1 MMSKE
6 RRTLL
11 ITTFICLCS
20 LLVYIS
26 FTAVYPEPKTV
37 QQNLY
42 SNMLFVGGIVIN
54 VVLNIVLNFKVCKTM
69 GAKFLVKLGKWIMPF
84 TSIFLGIVS
93 IYSTIY
99 PNSSFSNI
107 ATIVFVGLL
116 FIVSGNYFPKN
127 HVNKYIG
134 LKFPWL
140 QNTRVLCFRRHTKEK
155 RRIWKKVC
163 KAFAECSSKAGLF

>member
-54 VVLNIVLNFKVCKTM
+54 VVLNIVLYTNC
-69 GAKFLVKLGKWIMPF
+69 
-84 TSIFLGIVS
+84 IFIIILTV
-93 IYSTIY
+93 
-99 PNSSFSNI
+99 
-107 ATIVFVGLL
+107 L
-116 FIVSGNYFPKN
+116 FYLSHF
-127 HVNKYIG
+127 
-134 LKFPWL
+134 F
-140 QNTRVLCFRRHTKEK
+140 
-155 RRIWKKVC
+155 
-163 KAFAECSSKAGLF
+163 

>member
-54 VVLNIVLNFKVCKTM
+54 V
-69 GAKFLVKLGKWIMPF
+69 AK
-84 TSIFLGIVS
+84 
-93 IYSTIY
+93 
-99 PNSSFSNI
+99 
-107 ATIVFVGLL
+107 LL
-116 FIVSGNYFPKN
+116 
-127 HVNKYIG
+127 
-134 LKFPWL
+134 
-140 QNTRVLCFRRHTKEK
+140 
-155 RRIWKKVC
+155 
-163 KAFAECSSKAGLF
+163 KAFFYIILQKSMFQFIQKRKI

>member
-20 LLVYIS
+20 LLIS

-69 GAKFLVKLGKWIMPF
+69 GAKFLVKLGKWIMPV
-84 TSIFLGIVS
+84 TSIFFVFVS
-93 IYSTIY
+93 IYSTI
-99 PNSSFSNI
+99 
-107 ATIVFVGLL
+107 
-116 FIVSGNYFPKN
+116 
-127 HVNKYIG
+127 
-134 LKFPWL
+134 
-140 QNTRVLCFRRHTKEK
+140 
-155 RRIWKKVC
+155 
-163 KAFAECSSKAGLF
+163 

>member
-54 VVLNIVLNFKVCKTM
+54 VVFNFFRDCFYLFHHLS
-69 GAKFLVKLGKWIMPF
+69 KFL
-84 TSIFLGIVS
+84 IF
-93 IYSTIY
+93 
-99 PNSSFSNI
+99 
-107 ATIVFVGLL
+107 
-116 FIVSGNYFPKN
+116 
-127 HVNKYIG
+127 
-134 LKFPWL
+134 
-140 QNTRVLCFRRHTKEK
+140 
-155 RRIWKKVC
+155 
-163 KAFAECSSKAGLF
+163 